1 MDTNKVKETVETIKS
16 EAVDTAKKLSK
27 AAEPAVEAAKNTIK
41 NVGEIAEPAVKKAK
55 STAKKTAKAAGT
67 AAKNTAKA
75 AESAAKTAGKKIAA
89 AIVPE
94 VYVEY
99 VGKQFDCVQL
109 VERCKAD
116 FKSKH
121 KSSPIR
127 SCKLYIKPEDQT
139 VYYVINGK
147 EDKIEL

>member
-1 MDTNKVKETVETIKS
+1 MDTNKVKETVETIKN
-16 EAVDTAKKLSK
+16 EAVDAAKKISK
-27 AAEPAVEAAKNTIK
+27 AAEPAVEAAKATIK

-55 STAKKTAKAAGT
+55 STAKKTAKAA
-67 AAKNTAKA
+67 
-75 AESAAKTAGKKIAA
+75 ESAAKSAGKKIAA

-99 VGKQFDCVQL
+99 ADKQVDCAQL
-109 VERCKAD
+109 IERCKAD

-121 KSSPIR
+121 KSSAIR